1 MNNCEPTVFGD
12 GEQTRDF
19 IFVKDVVQANILAG
33 HSEGHENNVFNVG
46 LGKQTSLNQLL
57 DYLRELTGKNLNA
70 IYTDPRP
77 GDIRHSLSDNSKIIK
92 AYGFKPEYTVS
103 EGLRVTYEWFLGQ
116 SSS

>member
-1 MNNCEPTVFGD
+1 MNDREPIIFGD

-19 IFVKDVVQANILAG
+19 IFVKDIVQANILAG
-33 HSEGHENNVFNVG
+33 HSEGHKNNVFNVG

-57 DYLRELTGKNLNA
+57 DYLRELTGKTLNA
-70 IYTDPRP
+70 IYTEPRP

-103 EGLRVTYEWFLGQ
+103 EGLRLTYEWFLGP
-116 SSS
+116 